1 VGTVPRRRRRRRLMA
16 QDKISDEMWEEFHLV
31 VNMTSRELTE
41 WLRTSA
47 AGEDA
52 EELPDQAGRSLG
64 QRVAAILAKRRSDLT
79 DDDIDAMTKVI
90 DIVRSERR
98 EDLEPVAGDDHWRHK
113 LMSVGHDP
121 LKPPTAGRRPPT

>member
-1 VGTVPRRRRRRRLMA
+1 MA
-16 QDKISDEMWEEFHLV
+16 QDKISDEMWDEFHLV

-90 DIVRSERR
+90 TIVRSERR
-98 EDLEPVAGDDHWRHK
+98 EDLETTAGDDHWRHR

-121 LKPPTAGRRPPT
+121 LKPPTTGRRTPT

>member
-1 VGTVPRRRRRRRLMA
+1 MA
-16 QDKISDEMWEEFHLV
+16 QDKISDEMWDEFHLV
-31 VNMTSRELTE
+31 VNMTSRELNE

-79 DDDIDAMTKVI
+79 DDDIDAMTKVV
-90 DIVRSERR
+90 DTVRSERR
-98 EDLEPVAGDDHWRHK
+98 EDLEPVAGDERWRHR

-121 LKPPTAGRRPPT
+121 LKPPTTGRRTPT